1 MQCKVCSKMFTP
13 LAYKKITDICSECFF
28 SNQDNVDAK
37 DIDISKGQ
45 ARILKS
51 IVSSIRKGNDLSKFH
66 LKLIL
71 NDKPEILH
79 FINENWGSQHHFIKL
94 AFDKKN
100 PNSIS
105 LILYFLDL
113 QKKLNEVPTKEK
125 MIEFSK
131 FSLREYES
139 RFGSW
144 EEFLELL
151 GFDPWYRND
160 SNQKQVSKFKPSKR
174 KLNKK
179 IEIDLN
185 DFFTENESQANIL
198 EKVNNLRKQIQSSC
212 KKQDLEENPLGYSY
226 EKMFQLLEV
235 YLKLLPNDPKYGY
248 IRNYF

>member
-1 MQCKVCSKMFTP
+1 MFTP

-45 ARILKS
+45 ARFLKS
-51 IVSSIRKGNDLSKFH
+51 IAKSIPKGKDLTKFS
-66 LKLIL
+66 LQKALR
-71 NDKPEILH
+71 DKSETLH
-79 FINENWGSQHHFIKL
+79 FINENWGNSEHFIKL
-94 AFDKKN
+94 ALDHKN
-100 PNSIS
+100 SNPIS
-105 LILYFLDL
+105 LILYFLEL

-131 FSLREYES
+131 FSLSEYES

-185 DFFTENESQANIL
+185 DYFTENESQTDIL

-235 YLKLLPNDPKYGY
+235 YLKLLPNDPKYGH

>member
-1 MQCKVCSKMFTP
+1 MFTP

-45 ARILKS
+45 ARFLKS
-51 IVSSIRKGNDLSKFH
+51 IAKSIPKGKDLTKFS
-66 LKLIL
+66 LQKALR
-71 NDKPEILH
+71 DKSETLH
-79 FINENWGSQHHFIKL
+79 FINENWGNSEHFIKL
-94 AFDKKN
+94 ALDHKN
-100 PNSIS
+100 SNPIS
-105 LILYFLDL
+105 LILYFLEL

-131 FSLREYES
+131 FSLSEYES

-185 DFFTENESQANIL
+185 DYFTENESQTDIL

-212 KKQDLEENPLGYSY
+212 KKKDLEENPLGYSY

-235 YLKLLPNDPKYGY
+235 YLKLLPNDPKYGH